1 MESSFWKTEKV
12 IKQSYPLFLMIS
24 KESVPSG
31 ASIENH
37 FEFHPTRER
46 LEEFGGSSDRKYNPL
61 QIKKRWS

>member
-12 IKQSYPLFLMIS
+12 IKKNYSLFLMIS

-31 ASIENH
+31 VIIENH

-46 LEEFGGSSDRKYNPL
+46 LKELGQFR
-61 QIKKRWS
+61 